1 VPNSRNKPTKIMK
14 TSSKAKF
21 LFSLLSLSG
30 VVIAAST
37 TTAQAQRVCIV
48 TDSNQVICGRPAT
61 DRDLNN
67 RPDNSRQNFY
77 NEINEIYQDILGRNV
92 DNRNLEIWTRA
103 LRNGRPSSDIRRE
116 VAGSPEAQAQLNR
129 LYQEILG
136 RGIDSAGIQTW
147 TRKLADGD
155 SLRDVRRNLER
166 SDEARNRR
174 K

>member
-1 VPNSRNKPTKIMK
+1 MK
-14 TSSKAKF
+14 TTLKTQF
-21 LFSLLSLSG
+21 LFSLLTLSG
-30 VVIAAST
+30 IVIAAST
-37 TTAQAQRVCIV
+37 TAAQAQRVCIV
-48 TDSNQVICGRPAT
+48 TESNQVVCGRPAS

-67 RPDNSRQNFY
+67 NQDRSRQNFY
-77 NEINEIYQDILGRNV
+77 NEINGIYQDILGRNV
-92 DNRNLEIWTRA
+92 DNRSLEIWTRA
-103 LRNGRPSSDIRRE
+103 LRNGRPPRDIRQE
-116 VAGSPEAQAQLNR
+116 VARTPEAQSQLNR

-136 RGIDSAGIQTW
+136 RDIDAAGIQTW

>member
-1 VPNSRNKPTKIMK
+1 MK
-14 TSSKAKF
+14 TNLNTHFF
-21 LFSLLSLSG
+21 LSVLVFSG
-30 VVIAAST
+30 VGIAAST

-48 TDSNQVICGRPAT
+48 TESNQVVCGRPAS

-67 RPDNSRQNFY
+67 FNSSNNAQQNFY
-77 NEINEIYQDILGRNV
+77 AQINDIYQDILGRNV

-103 LRNGRPSSDIRRE
+103 LRNGRPLKDIRQD
-116 VAGSPEAQAQLNR
+116 VARSPEAQTQINR

-136 RGIDSAGIQTW
+136 RNIDAAGIQTW

-155 SLRDVRRNLER
+155 NLRDVRRDLER

>member
-1 VPNSRNKPTKIMK
+1 MK
-14 TSSKAKF
+14 TTSKAKF
-21 LFSLLSLSG
+21 IFSVLSLSG
-30 VVIAAST
+30 VVLAAST
-37 TTAQAQRVCIV
+37 TSAQAQRTCIV
-48 TDSNQVICGRPAT
+48 TESNQVVCGRPAT
-61 DRDLNN
+61 DRDFNN
-67 RPDNSRQNFY
+67 NQNNSPQNFY
-77 NEINEIYQDILGRNV
+77 NQINEVYQDILGRNV

-103 LRNGRPSSDIRRE
+103 LRNGRPIRDIRQE
-116 VAGSPEAQAQLNR
+116 VARTPEAQTQINR

-136 RGIDSAGIQTW
+136 RDVDNAGIQTW